1 MKLLGS
7 DFDGTLNHGGI
18 DEEKLQAIRDWRAA
32 GNKFGVVSGRGP
44 DFVKELKE
52 KLGDQFDFL
61 ISCNGGIIADADGNE
76 LHAVICD
83 TVSIEDFCRDIY
95 RWGGQVVDFLDDRY
109 FRIGCDQAVTQSYDY
124 LVDNLPPITFFYKLC
139 MACKNPDEA
148 RVMANKIREAY
159 GDRVYAMQ
167 NWGMIDIAPAGV
179 NKASGLRWLANYY
192 GIAEEDIIT
201 VGDYDND
208 ADMLREFASSYA
220 MENGNDY
227 VKSIATYTTPSVTDL
242 IRREMQR

>member
-109 FRIGCDQAVTQSYDY
+109 FRIGCDRAVTQSYDY

-167 NWGMIDIAPAGV
+167 NWSMIDIAPAGV
-179 NKASGLRWLANYY
+179 NNASGLRWLANYY